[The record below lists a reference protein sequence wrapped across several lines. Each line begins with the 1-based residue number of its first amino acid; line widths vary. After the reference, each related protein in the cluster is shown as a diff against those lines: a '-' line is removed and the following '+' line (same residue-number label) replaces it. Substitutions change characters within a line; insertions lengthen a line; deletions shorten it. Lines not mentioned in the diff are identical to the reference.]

1 MSDLYSRTAE
11 LTSKKRID
19 AKTTN
24 VHPRQYLRYI
34 QPSSSH
40 CLKNRHLFK
49 LLFINVIIFMCGK
62 ILKTLGFY
70 LSFRNGCVAGA

>member
-1 MSDLYSRTAE
+1 MSTVSVDKFVYNF
-11 LTSKKRID
+11 IGD
-19 AKTTN
+19 GIF
-24 VHPRQYLRYI
+24 RYI

-49 LLFINVIIFMCGK
+49 LLFIKDIIFMCGK

-70 LSFRNGCVAGA
+70 LSFRNGCVVSA

>member
-1 MSDLYSRTAE
+1 MSTVSVDKFVYNFAGDG
-11 LTSKKRID
+11 IF
-19 AKTTN
+19 
-24 VHPRQYLRYI
+24 RYI

-49 LLFINVIIFMCGK
+49 LLFINDIIFMCGK